1 MAKLGITLN
10 VDELPVYVLDDDDSV
25 LNFEEYRN
33 RKSADPPSDTEG
45 RLVLTVSQFLEA
57 HVPPDYVIDGLFKR
71 GYLYSFTAMT
81 GAGKTAIWLLISEIA
96 SNRKRRG
103 KLGIHEVE
111 HVRVVYIACENAT
124 DVRERLIGME
134 ATMGFSREDL
144 DLLVIDKVFDL
155 KKELPRIRKEVEN
168 FGGNVGLVVIDTSAA
183 MFQGED
189 ENNNQQALEHAKTQ
203 RKLCE
208 LPGRPC
214 VVALAHPT
222 KVVVSAEHL
231 LPRGGGAYL
240 NEVDGNFTAWG
251 HDGNLSTM
259 SWAGKLRGPT
269 FDPIEFRMR
278 QITTP
283 KLVDR
288 KGRQMPTVAA
298 EVITDAEVNDIEE
311 TNKQQEDRLLAAMVA
326 NSRGSLSEWAIECGW
341 FQPKDKTAPYKA
353 LVQRVLK
360 RLVASKLIKNYGR
373 GYSISK
379 PGKSAAK
386 RAETN

>member
-1 MAKLGITLN
+1 
-10 VDELPVYVLDDDDSV
+10 
-25 LNFEEYRN
+25 
-33 RKSADPPSDTEG
+33 
-45 RLVLTVSQFLEA
+45 
-57 HVPPDYVIDGLFKR
+57 
-71 GYLYSFTAMT
+71 
-81 GAGKTAIWLLISEIA
+81 
-96 SNRKRRG
+96 
-103 KLGIHEVE
+103 
-111 HVRVVYIACENAT
+111 VVYIACENAT

-134 ATMGFSREDL
+134 ATMNFDREDL

-155 KKELPRIRKEVEN
+155 EKELPRIRKEVDA

-183 MFQGED
+183 MFQGDD
-189 ENNNQQALEHAKTQ
+189 ENSNPKMLEHAKSQ

-214 VVALAHPT
+214 VVALNHPT
-222 KVVVSAEHL
+222 KIVNSADQL

-251 HDGNLSTM
+251 RDGNLTTM

-283 KLVDR
+283 KLVDS
-288 KGRQMPTVAA
+288 KGRKMPTVAA
-298 EVITDAEVNDIEE
+298 EVITDIEVDTIEA
-311 TNKQQEDRLLAAMVA
+311 TNKRQEDRLLAAMVG
-326 NSRGSLSEWAIECGW
+326 NQHGSLSEWAIECGW

-360 RLVASKLIKNYGR
+360 RLLASRMITKCGR
-373 GYSISK
+373 GYNITQ
-379 PGKSAAK
+379 AARNAVK
-386 RAETN
+386 RAKGDFGGDMADSGGDTTLKPIAIMSKDEAIRK

>member
-1 MAKLGITLN
+1 
-10 VDELPVYVLDDDDSV
+10 
-25 LNFEEYRN
+25 
-33 RKSADPPSDTEG
+33 
-45 RLVLTVSQFLEA
+45 
-57 HVPPDYVIDGLFKR
+57 
-71 GYLYSFTAMT
+71 
-81 GAGKTAIWLLISEIA
+81 
-96 SNRKRRG
+96 
-103 KLGIHEVE
+103 
-111 HVRVVYIACENAT
+111 
-124 DVRERLIGME
+124 
-134 ATMGFSREDL
+134 
-144 DLLVIDKVFDL
+144 VIDKVFDL
-155 KKELPRIRKEVEN
+155 KKELQRIRKVVEN

-222 KVVVSAEHL
+222 KVVASAEHL

-278 QITTP
+278 EIRTP

-298 EVITDAEVNDIEE
+298 DVITDAEVNDIEV
-311 TNKQQEDRLLAAMVA
+311 TNKRQEDQLLAAMVG
-326 NSRGSLSEWAIECGW
+326 SPHGSLSEWAIECGW

-360 RLVASKLIKNYGR
+360 RLERAKLIQKYGR
-373 GYSISK
+373 GYSVTK

-386 RAETN
+386 RANLA

>member
-1 MAKLGITLN
+1 MAILKFPEGEELHTA
-10 VDELPVYVLDDDDSV
+10 DLPVYVPDTDDTVRLPAPNDTV
-25 LNFEEYRN
+25 
-33 RKSADPPSDTEG
+33 PTPSG
-45 RLVLTVSQFLEA
+45 RLVLSVSEFMDA
-57 HVPPDYVIDGLFKR
+57 YVTPDYVIDGLLKR

-96 SNRKRRG
+96 SNRMRRR
-103 KLGIHEVE
+103 KLGSHEVD

-134 ATMGFSREDL
+134 ATMGFRREDL

-155 KKELPRIRKEVEN
+155 KKNLTRIRKEVEQ
-168 FGGNVGLVVIDTSAA
+168 FGGNIGLVVIDTSAA

-189 ENNNQQALEHAKTQ
+189 ENNNTQALDHAKTQ
-203 RKLCE
+203 RKLCD

-214 VVALAHPT
+214 VVALTHPT
-222 KVVVSAEHL
+222 KVVHSADQL

-240 NEVDGNFTAWG
+240 NEVDGNFTAWA

-278 QITTP
+278 EIRTP
-283 KLVDR
+283 RLVDS
-288 KGRQMPTVAA
+288 KNRQMPTVAA
-298 EVITDAEVNDIEE
+298 EVITDAEVNSIED
-311 TNKQQEDRLLAAMVA
+311 TNQRQENELLTAMIG
-326 NSRGSLSEWAIECGW
+326 NPCGSLSEWATECGW
-341 FQPKDKTAPYKA
+341 FQPRDKTAPYKA
-353 LVQRVLK
+353 LVQRVLS
-360 RLVASKLIKNYGR
+360 RLLKAGLVRRYGR
-373 GYSISK
+373 GWSVTK

-386 RAETN
+386 QAD